1 MGIVEKVYSLLE
13 KMYDEIQGLKGEMR
27 EVKGGLQDVKEDERL
42 DYVTLKVAKN
52 EQDIMFLRYK
62 Q

>member
-1 MGIVEKVYSLLE
+1 MEKNEAIS
-13 KMYDEIQGLKGEMR
+13 
-27 EVKGGLQDVKEDERL
+27 ERL

-52 EQDIMFLRYK
+52 EQDIMFLRYR